1 MGLLSPSGTTVS
13 GTLLEMARFS
23 LGREASGRA
32 DWGCGK
38 VAELNVGKSIWAL
51 WREQGGMRL
60 GDSLCSDLG
69 PVSDFGHP
77 SC

>member
-13 GTLLEMARFS
+13 GTFLEMPRFA
-23 LGREASGRA
+23 LEREASGRA

-38 VAELNVGKSIWAL
+38 VAELNLGKSIWTCGGSK
-51 WREQGGMRL
+51 GGMRL
-60 GDSLCSDLG
+60 GDSLGFDLG
-69 PVSDFGHP
+69 PVSDFGHL